1 MKPPRK
7 MACLFLAALLS
18 TTVTT
23 GVSISPAL
31 AAPSPPT
38 AQDVTPP
45 PAAPT
50 TAANEET
57 QGAPTSV
64 HFFETAP
71 LKAGKGDTISTVGT
85 EAYSLSRTG
94 NIKVRLVTVQL
105 SDVKAPIAMDS
116 AVSAVQ
122 ATNAYWS
129 SMSNGRLS
137 MSVASTETVNSSA
150 SSAQSY
156 SSMMDTITREL
167 GWVPNPYTALVVFVS
182 SPTLSDGAFGAGWSY
197 NGTSGRVIMPLPANL
212 TKSVLTHEFGHVL
225 GLMHANSL
233 ECGSGAQDVA
243 TNSDGTFADP
253 TCRVREYGD
262 ALDLMGVSHA
272 DQPVIS
278 STLWDFGGFGTG
290 REIRNLGPV
299 GASTTLSLTAW
310 AGGGDGRAAKFTDSV
325 SGEVY
330 YLELRLPVGYD
341 TTYAVNGNRGVK
353 IVQQLG
359 AASLVLT
366 PDSRPFAGYYSPRL
380 AWQAGQTFTT
390 HAGTQVKINWVSDSA
405 ASVTIESTP
414 AIAGKAIAGVAA
426 SASSLGSA
434 TSGVICGLRGGGC
447 FQGFQNGAVM
457 WSPATGAQPSFVGPV
472 RDAWQRSGF
481 ENGTL
486 GYPTS
491 GMVCGLKDGGCFQNY
506 QGGSILWSPSSGA
519 VMSTGGAI
527 RDYWAQQRFEN
538 GPLGYPTSD
547 PFCGLKG
554 GGCFQNYQGGTVMWS
569 PASGAQTITAG
580 PVQQVWQRSGF
591 ENGALGY
598 PINSQSCDAAVTRCT
613 QAFQGGTAA
622 WSSASGGW
630 AVPTTSA
637 AAWRAAEV
645 GFPVGAQTCGL
656 RAGGCFQNFEQGV
669 IMSAASGS
677 YALTGTM
684 LNEWQKSGFENGSL
698 GYPTSAVTCGLK
710 DTGCFQNFEKASVLS
725 SPATG
730 THPIYVGP
738 LLSTWGQ
745 FRFENGILGYP
756 VQHQVCGI
764 KNGGCFQSFQGGAI
778 MWSAPTGAHVS
789 ATGPIRTLW
798 QSTGFENGSLGY
810 PTGEVTCGLRDGGCY
825 QNYEGGAA
833 IWKASSG
840 AQPSLNGPIRNAWQQ
855 SGFENGPLGYPTS
868 AQFCGLRNGGCFQNF
883 EGGTVMWS
891 LATGARLM
899 TSAPVNAAWAKT
911 GFENGSL
918 GYPTSAVICGLKD
931 AGCFEN
937 FEKGTIMFSP
947 TTGAQPMT
955 SGPIQTAWA
964 QQRYENGPL
973 GYPTNAQNCT
983 LNNSYCT
990 QTFQGGTITWTPTNG
1005 TTTTK
1010 P

>member
-1 MKPPRK
+1 MQ
-7 MACLFLAALLS
+7 AATATGGAQMGKGLS
-18 TTVTT
+18 AGKTT
-23 GVSISPAL
+23 G
-31 AAPSPPT
+31 
-38 AQDVTPP
+38 
-45 PAAPT
+45 
-50 TAANEET
+50 T
-57 QGAPTSV
+57 QGTW
-64 HFFETAP
+64 T
-71 LKAGKGDTISTVGT
+71 
-85 EAYSLSRTG
+85 
-94 NIKVRLVTVQL
+94 
-105 SDVKAPIAMDS
+105 
-116 AVSAVQ
+116 
-122 ATNAYWS
+122 
-129 SMSNGRLS
+129 
-137 MSVASTETVNSSA
+137 
-150 SSAQSY
+150 
-156 SSMMDTITREL
+156 
-167 GWVPNPYTALVVFVS
+167 PN
-182 SPTLSDGAFGAGWSY
+182 FG
-197 NGTSGRVIMPLPANL
+197 
-212 TKSVLTHEFGHVL
+212 VL
-225 GLMHANSL
+225 GLDVSEYQPSVNWAQQWTMGARFAYVKATEGNYYTNPIFNNQY
-233 ECGSGAQDVA
+233 SGARNA
-243 TNSDGTFADP
+243 GLIRGAYHYANPAASSG
-253 TCRVREYGD
+253 
-262 ALDLMGVSHA
+262 A
-272 DQPVIS
+272 DQARIFVAGGGSWSADGFTMPPV
-278 STLWDFGGFGTG
+278 LDFEGNPYAGQTINGYYQG
-290 REIRNLGPV
+290 NSCYDMSPS
-299 GASTTLSLTAW
+299 ALTAW
-310 AGGGDGRAAKFTDSV
+310 AHDFSNTMQALTGRP
-325 SGEVY
+325 
-330 YLELRLPVGYD
+330 PVIYTGNYWWRD
-341 TTYAVNGNRGVK
+341 CVGNPLGFSDNPLWLASYPQLASTGPGPIPASWSTYNIWQYSDAG
-353 IVQQLG
+353 Q
-359 AASLVLT
+359 
-366 PDSRPFAGYYSPRL
+366 FAGDQNVWPGDYAALSAFARNSVPPAAYS
-380 AWQAGQTFTT
+380 
-390 HAGTQVKINWVSDSA
+390 
-405 ASVTIESTP
+405 
-414 AIAGKAIAGVAA
+414 AIAGVAA